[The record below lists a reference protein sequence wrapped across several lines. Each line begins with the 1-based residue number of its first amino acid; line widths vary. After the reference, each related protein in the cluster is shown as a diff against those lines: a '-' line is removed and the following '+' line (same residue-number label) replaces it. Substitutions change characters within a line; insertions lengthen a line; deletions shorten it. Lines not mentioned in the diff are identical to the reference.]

1 MGGGDIKMAAMMG
14 AFVGWQKVLL
24 IFLGAALIGMVIS
37 LIWMLFSKKVRRERI
52 IPFGPFL
59 AMAGLI
65 VAGYGDQLL
74 RFYIDT
80 FLTV

>member
-24 IFLGAALIGMVIS
+24 IFLGGAVLGMIIS
-37 LIWMLFSKKVRRERI
+37 IVWMAISKRARRERI

-59 AMAGLI
+59 AMAALVVI
-65 VAGYGDQLL
+65 LYGEQIL
-74 RFYIDT
+74 RYYIDN
-80 FLTV
+80 FLAA